1 MLQPRREDAFLS
13 LSDQIIASIA
23 EAFDEADWP
32 DGRNSTGGST
42 PDRRPCWLELS
53 EWDLDE
59 ERVWEYNASSVYEL
73 PAHMAASLRAP
84 WFRYS
89 GVIRFLYPEPP
100 NSDGRVYRNPTGG
113 RLWAS
118 VFAEWDRFVR
128 GLTDRQR
135 KAISRWLQHMSA
147 VDREKWND
155 YAAHGTHLDLCLSNF
170 WGQFLDP
177 SPTSEE
183 SGMTP

>member
-100 NSDGRVYRNPTGG
+100 NSDGRVYRKQGHPRASTGWY
-113 RLWAS
+113 LFPVNSLKSTACDFVS
-118 VFAEWDRFVR
+118 AQNHHPNAFFA
-128 GLTDRQR
+128 
-135 KAISRWLQHMSA
+135 K
-147 VDREKWND
+147 
-155 YAAHGTHLDLCLSNF
+155 
-170 WGQFLDP
+170 
-177 SPTSEE
+177 
-183 SGMTP
+183 